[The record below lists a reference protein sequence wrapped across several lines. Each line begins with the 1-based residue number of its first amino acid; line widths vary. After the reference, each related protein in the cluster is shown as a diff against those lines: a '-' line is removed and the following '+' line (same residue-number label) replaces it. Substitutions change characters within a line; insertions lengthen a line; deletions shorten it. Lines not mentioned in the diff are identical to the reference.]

1 MMKHCLVGMWE
12 NSTNWSLICKVGGQ
26 LPTGILSLD
35 TNPVYYI
42 DAWDC
47 KNVFL
52 LFHLEGD
59 VKCSQPY
66 PGSLCSLVKPHQF
79 LIISSYIQELSILNI
94 FGFPGRCWY
103 LLQSGRFNTSGGQ
116 ELRGALGM
124 NTRLICIFNWPDCWL
139 GFDSIP
145 TWIFLVQC
153 KSCPSSYLTWVAG
166 LGCGR

>member
-1 MMKHCLVGMWE
+1 M
-12 NSTNWSLICKVGGQ
+12 
-26 LPTGILSLD
+26 
-35 TNPVYYI
+35 
-42 DAWDC
+42 WDC

-79 LIISSYIQELSILNI
+79 LIISSYIQELSILNV

-153 KSCPSSYLTWVAG
+153 KSCPSSYLTWVVLNVEG
-166 LGCGR
+166 KYTSLNQVLWLPPCVLIMQLSPLNEPMTFFWFHRYPFHL

>member
-1 MMKHCLVGMWE
+1 V
-12 NSTNWSLICKVGGQ
+12 
-26 LPTGILSLD
+26 
-35 TNPVYYI
+35 
-42 DAWDC
+42 WDC

-66 PGSLCSLVKPHQF
+66 PGSLCSLVKPHPF
-79 LIISSYIQELSILNI
+79 LVISSYIQELSILNV

-103 LLQSGRFNTSGGQ
+103 LLQSGRFDTSGGQ

-145 TWIFLVQC
+145 TWIFLVLC
-153 KSCPSSYLTWVAG
+153 KPCPSSYLNMGGRSWLWPVG
-166 LGCGR
+166 YCIELGNACPVQFVTHGW